1 MKGRVV
7 VAVVVVASMIVGGA
21 GALEVAW
28 SQPRAAT
35 ADTAGAKVNIN
46 AASAKE
52 LMTLKGIGETV
63 ARRIVQFRET
73 NGPFK
78 SVDDLKRVDGVGGA
92 LLERHRPRLVVK

>member
-1 MKGRVV
+1 MMGRVAGVV
-7 VAVVVVASMIVGGA
+7 VAGMLVGMA
-21 GALEVAW
+21 GAPEVAR

-35 ADTAGAKVNIN
+35 ADPAAAKVNIN
-46 AASAKE
+46 SASAKE
-52 LMTLKGIGETV
+52 LMALKGIGEKV
-63 ARRIVQFRET
+63 ARRIVEFREA

>member
-21 GALEVAW
+21 GAREVAW

-92 LLERHRPRLVVK
+92 LLERHRSRLVVK